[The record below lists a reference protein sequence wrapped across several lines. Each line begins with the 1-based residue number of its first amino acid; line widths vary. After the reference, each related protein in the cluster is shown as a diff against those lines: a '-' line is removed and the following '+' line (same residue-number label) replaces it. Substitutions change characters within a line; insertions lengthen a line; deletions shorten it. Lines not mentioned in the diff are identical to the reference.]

1 MPWFPEF
8 TSAVELARLQTRA
21 AGHSDPVGR
30 YVAALNKKDATDLET
45 VWPREVVIYDPRAG
59 EVRGHRQVRP
69 FVRPNE
75 LWLAGVNPRAQPVA
89 STVAGGTA
97 RVGPGGHPAPDGR
110 DGAWPLCL

>member
-21 AGHSDPVGR
+21 AGHSDPVGH

-59 EVRGHRQVRP
+59 EVRGHRQVRH
-69 FVRPNE
+69 FVPQNDP
-75 LWLAGVNPRAQPVA
+75 WLAGVNPRAHP
-89 STVAGGTA
+89 
-97 RVGPGGHPAPDGR
+97 RPPPPPAPT
-110 DGAWPLCL
+110 APPTP